1 MLHFCEPCALCG
13 SLPFPALGSSS
24 RCLTRGPSLFCLC
37 LGLGFLVPSPAS
49 CRHCVLSAPSVPVTS
64 WFLSLASSLPQMSF
78 FVLFVAVLSVL
89 SLSTFVPCPF
99 LSLFSWPTRLWP
111 SRVVSSSFFLA
122 PHLRGLGASE
132 GFRPCLPSQWDGGRG
147 REASQTPSSPPL
159 PYPVPSDGTTC
170 HHRTVSTA
178 PGCLPHR
185 RHQPQ
190 VRGQR
195 QT

>member
-1 MLHFCEPCALCG
+1 MKDTVVSRGRGGSVSQARGGRGGEEGCQRVPLPHMLHFCEPCALCG

-37 LGLGFLVPSPAS
+37 PGLGFLVPSPAS

-122 PHLRGLGASE
+122 PPPPRPWGL
-132 GFRPCLPSQWDGGRG
+132 
-147 REASQTPSSPPL
+147 
-159 PYPVPSDGTTC
+159 
-170 HHRTVSTA
+170 
-178 PGCLPHR
+178 
-185 RHQPQ
+185 
-190 VRGQR
+190 
-195 QT
+195 